1 MPNDID
7 AGGYRVLGI
16 VEVTLR
22 SDVNGEGAPQGRPQ
36 YHRGQPGYGNPEQI
50 RGGTMLIAPSGA
62 LVHVDL
68 LA

>member
-7 AGGYRVLGI
+7 AGGYRVVGI
-16 VEVTLR
+16 FEVTLR
-22 SDVNGEGAPQGRPQ
+22 SDVNGEGAPHGRPQ
-36 YHRGQPGYGNPEQI
+36 YRGQPGYRNPGQI